1 LKPEEKSTRYLTGSQ
16 TKQLADM
23 DICVAIIFGLWLL
36 ISIIWQFQFKS
47 LTTFKEFDFIGIFP
61 NWTFFAPNPGT
72 SDYHIVYRLAQNDT
86 VISEWM
92 EIPLISYRTY
102 LNSIW
107 NPEKRKVKLLI
118 DCINALI
125 KTVQKCRKE
134 KMSDLYMTQNL
145 CTSVPYL
152 LILNAVTKFHKNDE
166 ATDATHLQ
174 FTLVESFGIESTESA
189 KPIISSPF
197 HRVR

>member
-1 LKPEEKSTRYLTGSQ
+1 
-16 TKQLADM
+16 M
-23 DICVAIIFGLWLL
+23 DTCAAFILGIWLL
-36 ISIIWQFQFKS
+36 ISIVWQFQFKS
-47 LTTFKEFDFIGIFP
+47 LTTIKEFDFIGIFP

-72 SDYHIVYRLAQNDT
+72 SDYHIIYRSADEET
-86 VISEWM
+86 GIGEWI

-102 LNSIW
+102 SNSIW

-134 KMSDLYMTQNL
+134 NMSELYMTQNL

-152 LILNAVTKFHKNDE
+152 LILNAVTKFHKNSNI
-166 ATDATHLQ
+166 ANVTHLQ
-174 FTLVESFGIESTESA
+174 FTLVESFGIESTETA

-197 HRVR
+197 HRVA